1 MKYRCQFWG
10 VLCLVLLSSL
20 AAPSQAQSP
29 SEIDAIVAEEL
40 LDHVLAHC
48 RAGQS
53 EQAQRLARE
62 IREQFATTPGIEAL
76 LGPIL
81 EGACKAPM
89 TPTAGLRELH
99 LGLGW
104 DDNVNLGIAASSVTF
119 QTAAQPITYRLD
131 DSYQPIRSGY
141 VSATAMQQHQ
151 TNNGWTLQ
159 AAIGARQLTQYS
171 PFNTLGLQLTGRRAQ
186 SIWGTPGQ
194 LNLGWVETWLG
205 GQHHRSVPSLGW
217 TSLPS
222 QGQQGW
228 LVSATAQHHQFARI
242 DADARQLQAAI
253 THQSRPNAH
262 TQISW
267 GGGLLHDQAL
277 GQRAGGNRQG
287 AHLLANW
294 QHARQDGLL
303 HAQWALHQ
311 WTSAQGFLPGLIDQ
325 RRHNA
330 TTTWVMGYQRPLAQ
344 GRLVYVEYQH
354 RNSRDN
360 VPLYAH
366 RSNQLGVG
374 WLLRWP

>member
-1 MKYRCQFWG
+1 MKYRCKLLGFLG
-10 VLCLVLLSSL
+10 VVLTSLV
-20 AAPSQAQSP
+20 APSQAQSP

-48 RAGQS
+48 RAGQA
-53 EQAQRLARE
+53 EQAQRLARD
-62 IREQFATTPGIEAL
+62 IREQFATTPAIEAL

-89 TPTAGLRELH
+89 PPSARLRELH
-99 LGLGW
+99 LSLGW
-104 DDNVNLGIAASSVTF
+104 DDNVNLGIAGSSV
-119 QTAAQPITYRLD
+119 TAAQPITYRLD
-131 DSYQPIRSGY
+131 DSYQPVSSSY
-141 VSATAMQQHQ
+141 VSAMAMQQHQ
-151 TNNGWTLQ
+151 TANGWTLQ

-186 SIWGTPGQ
+186 TIWGTPGQ

-205 GQHHRSVPSLGW
+205 GQHHRSAPSLAW

-222 QGQQGW
+222 RGQQGW
-228 LVSATAQHHQFARI
+228 IVSATAQQQQFARI
-242 DADARQLQAAI
+242 EADARQILAGI

-287 AHLLANW
+287 AHLLAHW

-344 GRLVYVEYQH
+344 GRSVYVEYQH

-360 VPLYAH
+360 VPLYDH